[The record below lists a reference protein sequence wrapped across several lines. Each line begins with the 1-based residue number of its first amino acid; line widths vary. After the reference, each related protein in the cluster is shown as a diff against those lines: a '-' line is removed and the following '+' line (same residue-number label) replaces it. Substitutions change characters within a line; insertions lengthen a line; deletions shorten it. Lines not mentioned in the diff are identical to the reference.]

1 MVVQGSP
8 VRVGFPT
15 QTCVQLGGL
24 GCCVS
29 GVSGVG
35 GVGVSTTH
43 MFRGSDM
50 AAKIR
55 GTGGCILT
63 WFACQDVLVFGCHY
77 DTARKDFP

>member
-1 MVVQGSP
+1 M
-8 VRVGFPT
+8 RVGFPT

-24 GCCVS
+24 GC
-29 GVSGVG
+29 

-43 MFRGSDM
+43 MFRGSDV

-63 WFACQDVLVFGCHY
+63 WFACQDAFVFGCHY
-77 DTARKDFP
+77 DTTRKDFP